1 MEHVVM
7 SEYTRN
13 MTEIFEY
20 NGYYGS
26 IDVEENTIFGAVFY
40 GKLLFMKDSITYES
54 LIEGLL
60 YFAFTDAIE
69 DYIETCDELGKLPQ
83 KVKLIRG

>member
-1 MEHVVM
+1 M
-7 SEYTRN
+7 SEDTRH

-20 NGYYGS
+20 DGYYGS
-26 IDVEENTIFGAVFY
+26 IEVEYNTTHGAVFY

-54 LIEGLL
+54 LDEGLL
-60 YFAFTDAIE
+60 YLAFTDAVE

>member
-1 MEHVVM
+1 M
-7 SEYTRN
+7 SEYTRH

-54 LIEGLL
+54 VIEGDL
-60 YFAFTDAIE
+60 YEEFKLAVD
-69 DYIETCDELGKLPQ
+69 DYIITCGELGKEPQ